1 MRIGWLRK
9 HSDYQRVYREGVR
22 RSAPLLTYFFAP
34 QSLQRSSSDGAEAPA
49 PPTRVGLT
57 AGRVLGN
64 AVARNRIKRRMRA
77 AVAQHRTELPP
88 GMDVVLHPRATV
100 RDVPFAE
107 IERDLLR
114 VFRAVPSLEN
124 FAAEA
129 AKTPPRPAH
138 AGRKPRAKAGAP
150 AAPARQNADGR
161 SRQ

>member
-1 MRIGWLRK
+1 MRNGWLRK
-9 HSDYQRVYREGVR
+9 HADYQRVYREGVR
-22 RSAPLLTYFFAP
+22 RSAPLLTYFFAQQP
-34 QSLQRSSSDGAEAPA
+34 SPHSSSDSADAPA
-49 PPTRVGLT
+49 PPARVGLT

-77 AVAQHRTELPP
+77 AVAQHRKELPP
-88 GMDVVLHPRATV
+88 GIDLVLHPRATV

-114 VFRAVPSLEN
+114 VFRAVPSSEN

-150 AAPARQNADGR
+150 AAPARQSTDGR
-161 SRQ
+161 PHR